1 MRLRVRRATTRS
13 MNPSARARTLFATV
27 AIVLAATGCDQ
38 KSAPEK
44 AAADTDVTKAAASGS
59 SKVAAPPPTASAAVQ
74 TIDIEGRSRI
84 PTLEEW
90 RAVKEVTV
98 KGSSGLNCETKMVRE
113 WFRVLCRGKN
123 DTGGKPTALR
133 VMAGGGPGTYH
144 YVSGGVVSLVTPFVE
159 GTQLKAVFSWT
170 DKSHELA
177 LSWPP
182 GAPMPTII
190 GAFEGAKSPLDPP
203 SKATAGKSLDY
214 ACKCSKAFWSRNV
227 PPHLAE
233 EDVFDC
239 AEVQVNA
246 DCLFSYPSDCI
257 SYAKCALGEPALMPN
272 CRPGHVRVLTNQCKK
287 PCATNEECDGGA
299 TCKVAYDGKTKA
311 CFD

>member
-1 MRLRVRRATTRS
+1 MLRLTVRRAIQRS
-13 MNPSARARTLFATV
+13 MSPSDRVRTLFATI
-27 AIVLAATGCDQ
+27 AIVWAAGGCDKQ
-38 KSAPEK
+38 TAPEP
-44 AAADTDVTKAAASGS
+44 AADTQATKATASASNTATAPS
-59 SKVAAPPPTASAAVQ
+59 SSAAVQ
-74 TIDIEGRSRI
+74 KVNMEGRSKI

-90 RAVKEVTV
+90 HAVKEITV
-98 KGSSGLNCETKMVRE
+98 KGSSALSCETKMVRE

-133 VMAGGGPGTYH
+133 VIAGGGPGTFH
-144 YVSGGVVSLVTPFVE
+144 YVSGGVVSLVSPFVE

-170 DKSHELA
+170 DKSHDLI
-177 LSWPP
+177 LSWSP
-182 GAPMPTII
+182 GAPKPTII
-190 GAFEGAKSPLDPP
+190 GVFEGAKSPLDPP
-203 SKATAGKSLDY
+203 SKATAGKSFDY

-239 AEVQVNA
+239 TEVQVNA

-272 CRPGHVRVLTNQCKK
+272 CRPGHVRVLTNECKK
-287 PCATNEECDGGA
+287 PCTTNEDCDGGA

-311 CFD
+311 CFN